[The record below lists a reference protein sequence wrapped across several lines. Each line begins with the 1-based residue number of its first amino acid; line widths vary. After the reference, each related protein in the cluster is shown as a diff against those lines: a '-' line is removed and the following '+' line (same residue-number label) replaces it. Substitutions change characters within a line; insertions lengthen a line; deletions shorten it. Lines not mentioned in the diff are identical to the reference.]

1 MIRLARQRR
10 LQWTAGLLG
19 LIALLALITAAGLA
33 PPLED
38 AASSLF
44 GPVQRAFR
52 QAGEPISELVAE
64 IEDLGRLEGENRAL
78 RQRIAQLEAE
88 NARFREEEIRR
99 PGRLALL
106 ELIGAS
112 SGELL
117 PANVITRD
125 LTGLRTVIGID
136 RGANDG
142 VAAGMPAVAA
152 GGALVGVVT
161 DARAN
166 TAFVRLVT
174 DPDSAVRVLHQVS
187 RTEVVAEGDTL
198 GNLAIAIPWTANVEL
213 GQMFVTSGLEGLIPY
228 GLPLGR
234 AVAASGTAEDPFQ
247 RVRLQPVAPLEQLGQ
262 VLIQT
267 SAAGRRATEPAP

>member
-1 MIRLARQRR
+1 MTRLARQRKF
-10 LQWTAGLLG
+10 QWTAGIAG
-19 LIALLALITAAGLA
+19 LIALLALITAVGLA
-33 PPLED
+33 PPLEN

-52 QAGEPISELVAE
+52 QAGEPISDLIAE

-78 RQRIAQLEAE
+78 RQRVAQLEAE
-88 NARFREEEIRR
+88 NARFREEDIRR

-112 SGELL
+112 AGELL

-136 RGANDG
+136 RGADDG
-142 VAAGMPAVAA
+142 IAAGMPAVAA
-152 GGALVGVVT
+152 GGTLVGVVA
-161 DARAN
+161 DVRAD

-174 DPDSAVRVLHQVS
+174 DPDSAIRVLHQVS
-187 RTEVVAEGDTL
+187 RTEIVAAGDTL
-198 GNLAIAIPWTANVEL
+198 GNLAIEIPWTAGVEL
-213 GQMFVTSGLEGLIPY
+213 GQMFVTSGLDGLIPY
-228 GLPLGR
+228 GLPVGR
-234 AVAASGTAEDPFQ
+234 AAASGGTAEDPFQ
-247 RVRLQPVAPLEQLGQ
+247 RVRLQPVAPLEQLEQ

-267 SAAGRRATEPAP
+267 AAGGRAATEPPR

>member
-1 MIRLARQRR
+1 MTRLVRQRKF
-10 LQWTAGLLG
+10 QWTAGIAG
-19 LIALLALITAAGLA
+19 LIALLALITAVGLA
-33 PPLED
+33 PPLEN

-52 QAGEPISELVAE
+52 QAGEPISDLIAE

-78 RQRIAQLEAE
+78 RQRVAQLEAE
-88 NARFREEEIRR
+88 NARFREEDIRR

-112 SGELL
+112 AGELL

-136 RGANDG
+136 RGADDG
-142 VAAGMPAVAA
+142 IAAGMPAVAA
-152 GGALVGVVT
+152 GGTLVGVVA
-161 DARAN
+161 DVRAD

-174 DPDSAVRVLHQVS
+174 DPDSAIRVLHQVS
-187 RTEVVAEGDTL
+187 RTEIVAAGDTL
-198 GNLAIAIPWTANVEL
+198 GNLAIEIPWTAGVEL
-213 GQMFVTSGLEGLIPY
+213 GQMFVTSGLDGLIPY
-228 GLPLGR
+228 GLPVGR
-234 AVAASGTAEDPFQ
+234 AAASGGTAEDPFQ
-247 RVRLQPVAPLEQLGQ
+247 RVRLQPVAPLEQLEQ

-267 SAAGRRATEPAP
+267 AAGGRAATEPPR